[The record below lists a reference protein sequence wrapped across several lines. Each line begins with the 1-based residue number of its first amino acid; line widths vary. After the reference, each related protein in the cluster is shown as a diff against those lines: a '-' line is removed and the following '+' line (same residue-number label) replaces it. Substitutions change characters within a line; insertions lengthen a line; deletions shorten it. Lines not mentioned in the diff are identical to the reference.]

1 MITLA
6 PEFVDANP
14 GLEHILSNIDFIDAG
29 WRQIV
34 RDDFGYFRQHIRPGM
49 LWGFWN
55 EVVATESSSST
66 TTSSMVSARRS
77 SSARRR
83 SMASRGPR
91 STSSAGCRAATPI

>member
-6 PEFVDANP
+6 PELADANP

-34 RDDFGYFRQHIRPGM
+34 RDDFGYFRQHIRAGM

-55 EVVATESSSST
+55 EVVATELTEFYKDLSRA
-66 TTSSMVSARRS
+66 SARRS
-77 SSARRR
+77 
-83 SMASRGPR
+83 
-91 STSSAGCRAATPI
+91 